1 MNAATERFSMVPS
14 SLLEHSGLKGREKVV
29 IVALLSF
36 CDRAGTCFP
45 SLSRLAKTAGLS
57 KATVARSLLFLEDR
71 GVLTR
76 KRRMSPEGDFTS
88 TLYTLGGLSQI
99 ETTLSQADTTLSHAE
114 TRVVSNCDNGLS
126 QIETLTDSF
135 EQTHGTDESGENP
148 EVSPSREVFQKTSL
162 NEELPDKDNPNT
174 EMGEQGDMEPEA
186 VFLEKVKADF
196 RDLVELY
203 PKKEGASKKAFA
215 LYKAFFSRE
224 RQHFKR
230 NDFRAT
236 NVFSA
241 VEGYRRSCEDQE
253 QRFIKSL
260 SRFLEELDP
269 DQEVTEIVTVY
280 GQRKAS

>member
-1 MNAATERFSMVPS
+1 MSGYGIVQVDVLLDERLSPSDRLVYTALTTFADKSGRCNPGAAAISKRTGLSTKTVYLGVGNLERFGILSIERRYDEKTHRNYSNEYALTYGSTGGTEIASVGVRNVGVYPMEIASVGVPTQS
-14 SLLEHSGLKGREKVV
+14 ACNNTNKQDHVTKDCENPN
-29 IVALLSF
+29 A
-36 CDRAGTCFP
+36 FP
-45 SLSRLAKTAGLS
+45 SKEVFRTLPLS
-57 KATVARSLLFLEDR
+57 
-71 GVLTR
+71 
-76 KRRMSPEGDFTS
+76 
-88 TLYTLGGLSQI
+88 
-99 ETTLSQADTTLSHAE
+99 
-114 TRVVSNCDNGLS
+114 
-126 QIETLTDSF
+126 
-135 EQTHGTDESGENP
+135 ENP
-148 EVSPSREVFQKTSL
+148 SQET
-162 NEELPDKDNPNT
+162 NT
-174 EMGEQGDMEPEA
+174 NEQGDMEPEA
-186 VFLEKVKADF
+186 VFEEKVRADF
-196 RDLVELY
+196 KDLVELF